1 MDQPHSSGQQL
12 YPTSSADCQPVQ
24 LTSEASSHP
33 EQHVSSRR
41 RLQSVSQSQTTLEDQ
56 QSSPVA
62 FLPVAS
68 LDSILD
74 PSLRF
79 VDLLKFL
86 IPLKDFFLIL

>member
-1 MDQPHSSGQQL
+1 MYGLLLFINSNFILLQLMLWVSLILQASSFT
-12 YPTSSADCQPVQ
+12 PASSAACQPVQ

-41 RLQSVSQSQTTLEDQ
+41 RLQSVSKSKPTLEDQ

-68 LDSILD
+68 LD
-74 PSLRF
+74 
-79 VDLLKFL
+79 
-86 IPLKDFFLIL
+86 

>member
-12 YPTSSADCQPVQ
+12 YPASSADCQPVQ
-24 LTSEASSHP
+24 LTLEASSHP

-41 RLQSVSQSQTTLEDQ
+41 RLQSVSQSQTTLEDP

-68 LDSILD
+68 LD
-74 PSLRF
+74 
-79 VDLLKFL
+79 
-86 IPLKDFFLIL
+86 